1 MSQTTYQPEAA
12 SHGDHPAGNALAIGD
27 YLSAPPSREALA
39 EILRM
44 MGTRPRDMLRR
55 EGTPYVE
62 LGLDDPALSD
72 EELLEAMIAN
82 PVLIAAPAGLA
93 A

>member
-1 MSQTTYQPEAA
+1 MSQTFHQPDAALPGGHPLSEAVA
-12 SHGDHPAGNALAIGD
+12 FDD
-27 YLSAPPSREALA
+27 YLTAPPSREALA

-44 MGTRPRDMLRR
+44 MGARPRDILRR
-55 EGTPYVE
+55 WGTPYVE

-82 PVLIAAPAGLA
+82 PVLIARPLGLA
-93 A
+93 S